1 MVIVMKMPE
10 IPPPS
15 DGFVELFKSDPTRG
29 LKVIDAAEHPIIEGR
44 YPHWN
49 KRYGTIRICPSAS
62 LPKNGGT
69 LKFRRRSLY
78 KTLPLRTN
86 LEIGSF
92 TCWLIHRQKSFTI
105 SILARRPDP
114 NARTNHQPGHAGDQ
128 YYVSSLIEEAI
139 TSSQLEGASTTR
151 VIAKE
156 MIRTGRPPRDKSERM
171 ILNNYIAMR
180 EIQEL
185 KNEPL
190 TKELVFRIHQIV
202 TEGTLDDPTAAWRF
216 RRADENV
223 RVEDVY
229 GTVFHEPPSAS
240 SLESRMEDFC
250 NFANSVTPDGFI
262 YPALRSIVLH
272 FMLSYDHP
280 FVDGNGRTARALFYW
295 SMLHHRYWL
304 FEFISISKII
314 RKGPMKYARAF
325 LYTETDDNDMTYFI
339 RYHLYVIQRA
349 IGELHEYI
357 KRKTAEILK
366 LEGELRGIE
375 VLNNRQR
382 ALIGHALRHPRQRY
396 TIESHRLSQNIVY
409 ETARS
414 DLLDLRDR
422 GLLSGMKVGKTW
434 YFTPIKNLA
443 DCLVKMNP
451 G

>member
-1 MVIVMKMPE
+1 MKMPA
-10 IPPPS
+10 IPPSS
-15 DGFVELFKSDPTRG
+15 DAILDLFKSDPTRG
-29 LKVIDAAEHPIIEGR
+29 LKILEAAEHPVVGER
-44 YPHWN
+44 YPHWD
-49 KRYGTIRICPSAS
+49 KLRYYKD
-62 LPKNGGT
+62 LPDGLT
-69 LKFRRRSLY
+69 AEEWWHALKFRRRSLY
-78 KTLPLRTN
+78 KSLPLRDKSGNRFVYLLADPTPEVLHKIDLGSGGLIQMPEQITN
-86 LEIGSF
+86 PE
-92 TCWLIHRQKSFTI
+92 TR
-105 SILARRPDP
+105 
-114 NARTNHQPGHAGDQ
+114 DQ

-202 TEGTLDDPTAAWRF
+202 TDGTMDDPTSAGRF
-216 RRADENV
+216 RRTDENV
-223 RVEDVY
+223 RVEDAY

-240 SLESRMEDFC
+240 SLESRMDDLC
-250 NFANSVTPDGFI
+250 KFANGITPDGFI
-262 YPALRSIVLH
+262 YPALRSIIIH

-295 SMLHHRYWL
+295 SMLHHKYWL

-314 RKGPMKYARAF
+314 RKGPIRYARAF
-325 LYTETDDNDMTYFI
+325 LYTETDDNDVTYFI
-339 RYHLYVIQRA
+339 RYHLYVIRKA
-349 IGELHEYI
+349 IEELHEYI
-357 KRKTAEILK
+357 KRKTAEILR

-375 VLNNRQR
+375 VLNHRQR
-382 ALIGHALRHPRQRY
+382 TLIGHALRHPRQRY
-396 TIESHRLSQNIVY
+396 TIESHRVSQNIVY

-422 GLLSGMKVGKTW
+422 GLLNGAKVGKTW
-434 YFTPIKNLA
+434 YFSPIKNLEKYLA
-443 DCLVKMNP
+443 KMTP